1 MFGQALLG
9 MAGSCL
15 VDDERRAALERTRL
29 KPEVSMMKGLSGQCV
44 LIHPRRRS
52 HKPNLQPMDRVLRAN
67 PPINEFSPQHP
78 GARIFCL
85 FLQY

>member
-29 KPEVSMMKGLSGQCV
+29 KPEVSMMQGAFGAMRA
-44 LIHPRRRS
+44 HPS
-52 HKPNLQPMDRVLRAN
+52 SASQP
-67 PPINEFSPQHP
+67 
-78 GARIFCL
+78 
-85 FLQY
+85 